1 MKLHSRLLAI
11 ATLALFLCDPASP
24 FQACGS
30 PKLNSE
36 KFIKRHHETMRV
48 MEIPS
53 DHFWGDV
60 NGTNYLT
67 ESRNQHIPQYCGSCW
82 AFGTLSSLNDRL
94 KNCKERESTGNYSSS
109 PGLNKLWRR
118 GQLWWRKRWWR
129 VWLHVKK
136 WVTWRNMSK
145 LWSYERYKLQSYR
158 NLWNMCTWEEL

>member
-1 MKLHSRLLAI
+1 MSMKLHSRLLAI
-11 ATLALFLCDPASP
+11 ATLVLFLCDPASP

-82 AFGTLSSLNDRL
+82 AHAAFSSIADRIKIANNGTKRDVIPSVQALI
-94 KNCKERESTGNYSSS
+94 NCGT
-109 PGLNKLWRR
+109 
-118 GQLWWRKRWWR
+118 
-129 VWLHVKK
+129 
-136 WVTWRNMSK
+136 
-145 LWSYERYKLQSYR
+145 
-158 NLWNMCTWEEL
+158 